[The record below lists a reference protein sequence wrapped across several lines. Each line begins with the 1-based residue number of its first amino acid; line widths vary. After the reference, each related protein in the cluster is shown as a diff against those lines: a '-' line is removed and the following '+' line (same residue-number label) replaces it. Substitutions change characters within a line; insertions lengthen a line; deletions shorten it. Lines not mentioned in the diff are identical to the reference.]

1 MLIEMA
7 GFVVG
12 MLAVGLAMLLL
23 YRRQANR
30 ALDDVYA
37 STGPRQRI

>member
-1 MLIEMA
+1 MLT
-7 GFVVG
+7 VG
-12 MLAVGLAMLLL
+12 SAMLLL
-23 YRRQANR
+23 YRRQTDR